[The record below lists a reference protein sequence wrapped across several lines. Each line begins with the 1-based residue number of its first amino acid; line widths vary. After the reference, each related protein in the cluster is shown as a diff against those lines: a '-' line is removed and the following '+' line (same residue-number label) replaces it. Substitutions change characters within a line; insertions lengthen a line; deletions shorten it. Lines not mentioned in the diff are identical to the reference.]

1 MEVGGRCWRTCLK
14 PALHVVG
21 TPEVAMSNTLAQ
33 MTKSEFKQ
41 LLSSLIEEKLP
52 ELVGDPDEGLP
63 IRKSLRDRLLRQKA
77 LVDRGDYGLPF
88 EKALKEAGL
97 S

>member
-1 MEVGGRCWRTCLK
+1 
-14 PALHVVG
+14 
-21 TPEVAMSNTLAQ
+21 

-41 LLSSLIEEKLP
+41 LLSSLIEEKLT

>member
-1 MEVGGRCWRTCLK
+1 
-14 PALHVVG
+14 
-21 TPEVAMSNTLAQ
+21 MSNTLAQ

-41 LLSSLIEEKLP
+41 LLSSLIEEKLA

-97 S
+97 SNQSISLYTR